1 MISAILKYEF
11 LQNAVLASILSG
23 IICGIIGV
31 IISQKKMLMLGGGIA
46 HTAYGGVGLGY
57 LFGFEP
63 ILGAG
68 IFSTL
73 SAVIIG
79 GIRRKNSI
87 YTDITISLLWA
98 LGMASG
104 VFFTSLISGY
114 PPDINSYLFGNI
126 LSVTKHDLYL
136 MAFITLITVLAIAI
150 FYCDWKSYLFDSE
163 FAKII
168 GIKTAVLENLLLI
181 LTSLCIIVL
190 IRAVGIILI
199 IALLSAPAAVSFL
212 LSKRLK
218 NQMLI
223 ASLFCIMFC
232 LIGLMLSYNFSIPS
246 GATIVFVAV
255 ITYFVFSVI
264 KKIKRAL

>member
-11 LQNAVLASILSG
+11 LQNALIASILSG

-31 IISQKKMLMLGGGIA
+31 IICHKKMLMLGGGIA

-57 LFGFEP
+57 LLGFEP

-68 IFSTL
+68 IFAIV
-73 SAVIIG
+73 SALILG
-79 GIRRKNSI
+79 SIRRKNSVH
-87 YTDITISLLWA
+87 TDITISLLWA

-104 VFFTSLISGY
+104 VFFTSLMSGY

-126 LSVTKHDLYL
+126 LSVTKQDLYL
-136 MAFITLITVLAIAI
+136 IAILTLITVLAIAI
-150 FYCDWKSYLFDSE
+150 FYCDWKAYLFDSK

-168 GIKTAVLENLLLI
+168 GIKTAFLENLLLV

-199 IALLSAPAAVSFL
+199 IALLSAPAAVAFL
-212 LSKRLK
+212 FSKRLK

-223 ASLFCIMFC
+223 ASGFCILFC
-232 LIGLMLSYNFSIPS
+232 LSGLLLSYNFGMPS
-246 GATIVFVAV
+246 GASIVFVAV
-255 ITYFVFSVI
+255 ITYFIAYVI
-264 KKIKRAL
+264 KKIKRA